1 MASAGSFSCF
11 SARRPIGPAGRA
23 TPAVAAIAKIGIVLV
38 LSLWAPGVTFLEFFA
53 AAQSKGSDAP
63 VYRRL
68 QTALVDAIASGT
80 LKPGAV
86 LPPERELALE
96 LGISRVTVRR
106 AMAELV
112 RQGLITQRHG
122 SGTYVSGTRERV
134 VQSLSRLYS
143 FSEDMTSRGRTP
155 GTLWLERDLSL
166 ANADE
171 ARRLE
176 MPHGGSVVRMS
187 RLRLADN
194 EPIALESSL
203 IPATILPDPKQIED
217 SLYQTLRDLGHVPV
231 KAVQRFSAINLD
243 EKSARLLKSQTGAA
257 ALDIYRITRRED
269 GVVVESSRSIF
280 RGDAYDFVAEL
291 GLGS

>member
-1 MASAGSFSCF
+1 L
-11 SARRPIGPAGRA
+11 RA
-23 TPAVAAIAKIGIVLV
+23 VLAVAAIAKIGIVLV
-38 LSLWAPGVTFLEFFA
+38 LSQWAAGVTFLEIFA
-53 AAQSKGSDAP
+53 AAQSNRGGASP

-68 QTALVDAIASGT
+68 QVALGDAIASGA

-86 LPPERELALE
+86 LPAERELALE

-112 RQGLITQRHG
+112 RNGLVIQRHG

-143 FSEDMTSRGRTP
+143 FSEDMTSRGRMP
-155 GTLWLERDLSL
+155 GTLWLGRELSV

-176 MPHGGSVVRMS
+176 ISNGEPIVRMR

-194 EPIALESSL
+194 EPIALETSL
-203 IPATILPDPKQIED
+203 IPAVMLPDPKQIED

-231 KAVQRFSAINLD
+231 RAVQRFSAINLD
-243 EKSARLLKSQTGAA
+243 EESARLLKVTTGAA
-257 ALDIYRITRRED
+257 ALDIYRITRRDD
-269 GVVVESSRSIF
+269 GTVVEFSRSIF

-291 GLGS
+291 GLGK

>member
-1 MASAGSFSCF
+1 L
-11 SARRPIGPAGRA
+11 RA
-23 TPAVAAIAKIGIVLV
+23 VLAVAAIAKIGIMLV
-38 LSLWAPGVTFLEFFA
+38 LSQWAAGVTFLEIFA
-53 AAQSKGSDAP
+53 AAQSNRGGASP

-68 QTALVDAIASGT
+68 QVALGDAIASGA

-86 LPPERELALE
+86 LPAERELALE

-112 RQGLITQRHG
+112 RNGLVIQRHG

-143 FSEDMTSRGRTP
+143 FSEDMTSRGRMP
-155 GTLWLERDLSL
+155 GTLWLGRELSV

-171 ARRLE
+171 ALRLE
-176 MPHGGSVVRMS
+176 ISNGEPIVRMR

-194 EPIALESSL
+194 EPIALETSL
-203 IPATILPDPKQIED
+203 IPAVMLPDPKQIED

-231 KAVQRFSAINLD
+231 RAVQRFSAINLD
-243 EKSARLLKSQTGAA
+243 EESARLLKVATGAA
-257 ALDIYRITRRED
+257 ALDIYRITRRDD
-269 GVVVESSRSIF
+269 GTVVEFSRSIF

-291 GLGS
+291 GLGK

>member
-1 MASAGSFSCF
+1 M
-11 SARRPIGPAGRA
+11 
-23 TPAVAAIAKIGIVLV
+23 LV
-38 LSLWAPGVTFLEFFA
+38 LSLWVPGVTFLEFFA
-53 AAQSKGSDAP
+53 AAQSNGSDAP

-68 QTALVDAIASGT
+68 QAALVDAIASGT

-112 RQGLITQRHG
+112 RQGLIIQRHG

-143 FSEDMTSRGRTP
+143 FSEDMTSRGRSP
-155 GTLWLERDLSL
+155 GTLWLERDLSV

-176 MPHGGSVVRMS
+176 MPNGGSVVRMC
-187 RLRLADN
+187 RLRLADK
-194 EPIALESSL
+194 EPIALETSL
-203 IPATILPDPKQIED
+203 IPAAILPDPKQIED
-217 SLYQTLRDLGHVPV
+217 SLYRTLRDLGHVPV

-243 EKSARLLKSQTGAA
+243 EKSARLLNAPTGAA

-291 GLGS
+291 GLGR